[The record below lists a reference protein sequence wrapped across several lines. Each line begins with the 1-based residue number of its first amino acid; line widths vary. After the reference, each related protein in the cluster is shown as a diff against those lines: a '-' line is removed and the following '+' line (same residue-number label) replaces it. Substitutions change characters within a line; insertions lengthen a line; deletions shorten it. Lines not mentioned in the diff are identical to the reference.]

1 MRNLLAL
8 IGLLVVGFAIVGW
21 YCGWYTISINR
32 EPDGNLQIKT
42 QVNTGKVSTDSSA
55 FFEKVGQLVGER
67 GEKSQPK
74 QPAPE
79 QPTPQTTPTT
89 GTPTKHN
96 SFEGGWL
103 LSPSKP
109 AGSR

>member
-8 IGLLVVGFAIVGW
+8 VGLLVVVFAAVGW
-21 YCGWYTISINR
+21 YCGWYKISVNR

-42 QVNTGKVSTDSSA
+42 NVDTDKVVNDSSA

-67 GEKSQPK
+67 GEKSPQPPAK
-74 QPAPE
+74 TPAPS
-79 QPTPQTTPTT
+79 
-89 GTPTKHN
+89 TKGDN
-96 SFEGGWL
+96 FDGGWL

-109 AGSR
+109 AGGNGR